1 MEPPML
7 EVGEVGEAAAVVVPL
22 GPGDGDLTVLDIG
35 LGMDTAMMVAMMT
48 PMALM
53 EVTVVEMMSSPGFA
67 VIANAKNNLMRQ
79 FA

>member
-22 GPGDGDLTVLDIG
+22 GPGDLTVLDIG
-35 LGMDTAMMVAMMT
+35 LGMDTAMMVAMMM

-67 VIANAKNNLMRQ
+67 AIANAKSN
-79 FA
+79 F

>member
-1 MEPPML
+1 MEPPMP

-22 GPGDGDLTVLDIG
+22 GPGDLTVLDIG
-35 LGMDTAMMVAMMT
+35 LGMDTAMMVAMMM

-67 VIANAKNNLMRQ
+67 VIANAKSN
-79 FA
+79 F